1 MAKYRRS
8 AKGGSFRPEQV
19 SDRGESRLQ
28 EYSDR
33 IIGALR
39 DERDAVISN
48 RNDIS
53 NAMKENANIESQ
65 QFSTNAKIEQ
75 QNVQTQ
81 LDSVKAL
88 NTASMQQFAINT
100 KAQQE
105 IFKGVS
111 DFSLTAH
118 KKLQEIEIERLHEQ
132 WKNDYFQVLS
142 LGDNDPNVKFLTG
155 LLKDSQAKEVEA
167 YTEINKSL
175 ENGADEADAVE
186 ASKRIDSL
194 SYGSKLALFHKLGK
208 QYPSYLREKFMDST
222 FQYTDDR
229 DNTKFTGNQASR
241 DPYRA
246 GIVAAQAMQSYLDIS
261 KLTGTNPALLQKS
274 GFLDSLLG
282 NNQSMKTTAKKAF
295 VDDTNFNLDTS
306 FKNKL
311 ANASSS
317 EEGVSIIE
325 TSWIDIVNRK
335 GSFEK
340 AHEFLTQTLKSVDID
355 GKPIFNEQALF
366 AAKLG
371 PNGATWGETW
381 KIRRAEIQT
390 ALVNAKDTAFRN
402 QESRRQTNAIQQ
414 YRSIDEDLKAQLA
427 AAGPADDLDII
438 ATAIKGFEDKYEGYV
453 PPQLLNL
460 QRDISTQNKAE
471 AEANLQ
477 VAQQLAADGQL
488 TQGHVLSIQD
498 PTMRSQAQELLNT
511 QNKSSKFG
519 NDYQETLKALKQD
532 AKTIAGDSLEGGSSS
547 SAVELQLFM
556 EKQFAAWYKQGLAQN
571 NGDPTAALAYARQN
585 HNAEFAKSKAGVEE
599 GLYYRNTGEY
609 NGSIYPNIEKE
620 RKRTEAIIDAN
631 KANIT
636 NTVSSVGI
644 SALNSP
650 GLIYR
655 EDALRNLSQT
665 HYTGGSIANLITP
678 EAKHAADLLGVG
690 VMEVINRQI
699 DAYNKVNPNQINRIE
714 SPALDLV
721 NNARPETQKLFT
733 DNPTVGSVDRGVAT
747 VTGTLQ
753 NYTRSSMG
761 GDSIRQRTALVEVAS
776 ELGVDPIDLATI
788 IGFETGGTYDPGQ
801 VGGEGGNYQGLIQF
815 GIPERSRYG
824 VQPGMSFEEQ
834 LRGPVKNYFK
844 DRFAGVG
851 MSTQGAT
858 LEDLYTTVLAG
869 NPTANRNARDS
880 FGTSARSG
888 VAKMGPHREAAMRRF
903 GF

>member
-8 AKGGSFRPEQV
+8 AKGASFRPEQV
-19 SDRGESRLQ
+19 SGQGEARLQ

-53 NAMKENANIESQ
+53 NAMKENADIESQ

-81 LDSVKAL
+81 LDNVQAL
-88 NTASMQQFAINT
+88 NQASLQEFETKT
-100 KAQQE
+100 KAQQQ
-105 IFKGVS
+105 IFGAIS

-132 WKNDYFQVLS
+132 WNNDYFQVLS

-155 LLKDSQAKEVEA
+155 LIKDSQAKEVEA
-167 YTEINKSL
+167 YTEINKGL
-175 ENGADEADAVE
+175 QNGLDAYPAVD

-208 QYPSYLREKFMDST
+208 QYPSYLKEQFMDST

-229 DNTKFTGNQASR
+229 DNTKFTGDQASR

-246 GIVAAQAMQSYLDIS
+246 SIVASRAMQSYLEIS

-274 GFLDSLLG
+274 GFLNSLLN
-282 NNQSMKTTAKKAF
+282 NNQSVQKTAESAY

-306 FKNKL
+306 FNSRL
-311 ANASSS
+311 ANASSP
-317 EEGVSIIE
+317 EEAVAIIE
-325 TSWIDIVNRK
+325 TSWIDLVNRK
-335 GSFEK
+335 GLK
-340 AHEFLTQTLKSVDID
+340 GAHDYVTELVKSID
-355 GKPIFNEQALF
+355 SDGNPIYNEQALF

-371 PNGATWGETW
+371 PEGATWGDTW
-381 KIRRAEIQT
+381 DKRREEIQT
-390 ALVNAKDTAFRN
+390 TIANGRDTAFRN
-402 QESRRQTNAIQQ
+402 EETRRQTNAIKQ

-427 AAGPADDLDII
+427 AAGPSDDLDIL

-488 TQGHVLSIQD
+488 TQGQVLSIQD

-511 QNKSSKFG
+511 QNKASKFG
-519 NDYQETLKALKQD
+519 NDYQQTLKALKAD
-532 AKTIAGDSLEGGSSS
+532 AKKIAGDSLEGSASS

-556 EKQFAAWYKQGLAQN
+556 EKQFAAWYKEGLAQN

-585 HNAEFAKSKAGVEE
+585 HNSELAKSQAKVED
-599 GLYYRNTGEY
+599 GLYFRGVGE
-609 NGSIYPNIEKE
+609 NNASVYPNVQKE
-620 RKRTEAIIDAN
+620 RKRTEAVIDQN

-636 NTVSSVGI
+636 NTISAVGI

-650 GLIYR
+650 GLVYS
-655 EDALRNLSQT
+655 ENSLRNLSQT
-665 HYTGGSIANLITP
+665 HYTGGSIADLITP
-678 EAKHAADLLGVG
+678 EAKHTADILGIG

-714 SPALDLV
+714 SPTIDLV
-721 NNARPETQKLFT
+721 NNARPQTQKLLT
-733 DNPTVGSVDRGVAT
+733 DNPTIGSVDRGQAEILGKPLRDPNNMRRT
-747 VTGTLQ
+747 FAYISGNIGPTSTGPHLDVKKV
-753 NYTRSSMG
+753 G
-761 GDSIRQRTALVEVAS
+761 GGEFSPNALDEYVEVN
-776 ELGVDPIDLATI
+776 DPE
-788 IGFETGGTYDPGQ
+788 FGTVPLGQ
-801 VGGEGGNYQGLIQF
+801 VPITGDFASHTVRGSHGIDYGLYSNT
-815 GIPERSRYG
+815 EVY
-824 VQPGMSFEEQ
+824 
-834 LRGPVKNYFK
+834 LKNGA
-844 DRFAGVG
+844 RIVG
-851 MSTQGAT
+851 TRPSVHGDVLTIALPTGDQ
-858 LEDLYTTVLAG
+858 YTFLHGKTI
-869 NPTANRNARDS
+869 RN
-880 FGTSARSG
+880 
-888 VAKMGPHREAAMRRF
+888 K
-903 GF
+903 

>member
-8 AKGGSFRPEQV
+8 AKGGSFRAEQV

-111 DFSLTAH
+111 NFSLTAH

-155 LLKDSQAKEVEA
+155 LIKDSQAKEVEA

-175 ENGADEADAVE
+175 ENGAAESDAVA

-246 GIVAAQAMQSYLDIS
+246 GLVAGQAMQSYLDIS

-274 GFLDSLLG
+274 GFLNSLLS
-282 NNQSMKTTAKKAF
+282 NNQSVTTTADKAF

-311 ANASSS
+311 ANASSP
-317 EEGVSIIE
+317 EEGASIIE

-335 GSFEK
+335 GSFENG
-340 AHEFLTQTLKSVDID
+340 HEFLTQILKSVDID

-402 QESRRQTNAIQQ
+402 QESRNQTDAIQQ

-427 AAGPADDLDII
+427 AAGPADDQDII
-438 ATAIKGFEDKYEGYV
+438 ATAIKGFGDEYEGYV
-453 PPQLLNL
+453 PPQLLDL
-460 QRDISTQNKAE
+460 QRNISTQNKAE

-488 TQGHVLSIQD
+488 TQGQVLSIQD

-511 QNKSSKFG
+511 QNKTSKFG
-519 NDYQETLKALKQD
+519 NDYQTILKSLESD
-532 AKTIAGDSLEGGSSS
+532 AKEIVQGSNEGPAGQVATRLN
-547 SAVELQLFM
+547 LFM
-556 EKQFAAWYKQGLAQN
+556 KNQFAAWYKQGLARN
-571 NGDPTAALAYARQN
+571 NGDPTAALNYAESK
-585 HNAEFAKSKAGVEE
+585 HGEEFAKSKAGVNT
-599 GLYYRNTGEY
+599 GLYYRDLGEH
-609 NGSIYPNIEKE
+609 NASVFPNIEKE
-620 RKRTEAIIDAN
+620 KKRTEAVIDQN

-636 NTVSSVGI
+636 DSIGALGI

-650 GLIYR
+650 GLVYS
-655 EDALRNLSQT
+655 ENSLRNLSQT

-678 EAKHAADLLGVG
+678 EAKHAADVLGIG
-690 VMEVINRQI
+690 VMEVINPQI

-714 SPALDLV
+714 SPTLDLV
-721 NNARPETQKLFT
+721 NNARLETQKLFT
-733 DNPTVGSVDRGVAT
+733 DLPTQASTFRGASEIMPDTLRSGTYMRPSMKAFITGATGLGTAPHADFRVWDKALGQYIDPTPFMSRLSVNGSPVAQQYRMTSPYGMRTHPVTGEYKMHYGQDYATPVGTSVDVDANFLET
-747 VTGTLQ
+747 
-753 NYTRSSMG
+753 
-761 GDSIRQRTALVEVAS
+761 IR
-776 ELGVDPIDLATI
+776 DPT
-788 IGFETGGTYDPGQ
+788 
-801 VGGEGGNYQGLIQF
+801 
-815 GIPERSRYG
+815 
-824 VQPGMSFEEQ
+824 
-834 LRGPVKNYFK
+834 
-844 DRFAGVG
+844 
-851 MSTQGAT
+851 
-858 LEDLYTTVLAG
+858 AG
-869 NPTANRNARDS
+869 N
-880 FGTSARSG
+880 
-888 VAKMGPHREAAMRRF
+888 MGIYAFNENGREYELHALH
-903 GF
+903 GN

>member
-19 SDRGESRLQ
+19 SRQGEARLQ
-28 EYSDR
+28 EYSNR
-33 IIGALR
+33 IISALR
-39 DERDAVISN
+39 EERDAVISN

-53 NAMKENANIESQ
+53 TAMKENADIESQ
-65 QFSTNAKIEQ
+65 QFNTNAKIEQ
-75 QNVQTQ
+75 QNVQTK
-81 LDSVKAL
+81 LDSVEAL
-88 NTASMQQFAINT
+88 NRASMQEFATKT
-100 KAQQE
+100 KAQQQ
-105 IFKGVS
+105 IFGTIS

-142 LGDNDPNVKFLTG
+142 LGDNDPNVKFVSG
-155 LLKDSQAKEVEA
+155 LIKDAQAKEVEGYA
-167 YTEINKSL
+167 AINKGL
-175 ENGADEADAVE
+175 QNGLDELDAVE
-186 ASKRIDSL
+186 ASKKISNL
-194 SYGSKLALFHKLGK
+194 SYGAKLALFQKVGQ
-208 QYPSYLREKFMDST
+208 QYPSYLKEQFMDST
-222 FQYTDDR
+222 FQYTDNR
-229 DNTKFTGNQASR
+229 DGTKFTGDQASR
-241 DPYRA
+241 DPYRTS
-246 GIVAAQAMQSYLDIS
+246 IVAGQSMQRYLDIS

-274 GFLDSLLG
+274 GLLNVLLS
-282 NNQSMKTTAKKAF
+282 NNQRVQKTASDAF
-295 VDDTNFNLDTS
+295 VQDNNFNLDTS
-306 FKNKL
+306 FNSKL
-311 ANASSS
+311 ANASNT
-317 EEGVSIIE
+317 EEAVSIIQ
-325 TSWIDIVNRK
+325 TGWIDLVNRK
-335 GSFEK
+335 GLKGAHDYVTELFKTIDSDGNPIYNEK
-340 AHEFLTQTLKSVDID
+340 
-355 GKPIFNEQALF
+355 ALF

-371 PNGATWGETW
+371 PGGTAWGDTWN
-381 KIRRAEIQT
+381 KRREEIQT
-390 ALVNAKDTAFRN
+390 TIANGRDTAFRN
-402 QESRRQTNAIQQ
+402 QETRRQNDAIQK

-427 AAGPADDLDII
+427 AAAPSKDVDII
-438 ATAIKGFEDKYEGYV
+438 ATAIKEFQDEYEGYV
-453 PPQLLNL
+453 PPQLQNL
-460 QRDISTQNKAE
+460 QRDVTTQNKNE

-477 VAQQLAADGQL
+477 VAKKLAADGQL
-488 TQGHVLSIQD
+488 TQGQVLSIQD
-498 PTMRSQAQELLNT
+498 PTMRAEAQELLNT

-519 NDYQETLKALKQD
+519 NDYQTTLKALKQD
-532 AKTIAGDSLEGGSSS
+532 AKAIAGDSLEGGASS
-547 SAVELQLFM
+547 SAVRLQLFM
-556 EKQFAAWYKQGLAQN
+556 EKQFAAWYKEGLAQKS
-571 NGDPTAALAYARQN
+571 GDPTAALAYAREK
-585 HNAEFAKSKAGVEE
+585 HNTQFAMSKAGDEN
-599 GLYYRNTGEY
+599 GLYVRKPDKY
-609 NGSIYPNIEKE
+609 NGSIYPNIKQQEKE
-620 RKRTEAIIDAN
+620 TNKTIDEN

-636 NTVSSVGI
+636 DSIDSMGM

-678 EAKHAADLLGVG
+678 EAKHAADVLGVG

-721 NNARPETQKLFT
+721 NNALPETQKLFT
-733 DNPTVGSVDRGVAT
+733 DNPTVGSFGRGVAT

-888 VAKMGPHREAAMRRF
+888 VAKMEPHREAAMRRF

>member
-33 IIGALR
+33 IVGALR

-81 LDSVKAL
+81 LDSVKASNL
-88 NTASMQQFAINT
+88 ASMKQFEINT

-155 LLKDSQAKEVEA
+155 LIKDSQAKEVEA

-175 ENGADEADAVE
+175 ENGAAESDAVE
-186 ASKRIDSL
+186 ASKKIDSL

-246 GIVAAQAMQSYLDIS
+246 GIVAGQAMQSYLDIS

-274 GFLDSLLG
+274 GFLNLLLS
-282 NNQSMKTTAKKAF
+282 NNQSITTTADKAF

-311 ANASSS
+311 ANASSP
-317 EEGVSIIE
+317 EEAVSFIE
-325 TSWIDIVNRK
+325 TSWIDLVNRK
-335 GSFEK
+335 GGFEN
-340 AHEFLTQTLKSVDID
+340 AHEFLTQVLQSVDVD

-381 KIRRAEIQT
+381 KTRRAQIQT
-390 ALVNAKDTAFRN
+390 ALVNAKDTAFKN
-402 QESRRQTNAIQQ
+402 QESRRQTDAIKQ

-427 AAGPADDLDII
+427 VAGPADDLDII

-453 PPQLLNL
+453 PPQLLDL
-460 QRDISTQNKAE
+460 QRNISTQNKAE
-471 AEANLQ
+471 ASANLQ

-488 TQGHVLSIQD
+488 TQGQVLSIQD

-511 QNKSSKFG
+511 QNKTSKFG
-519 NDYQETLKALKQD
+519 DDYQTILKSLESD
-532 AKTIAGDSLEGGSSS
+532 AKEIVQGSNEGPAGQVASRLN
-547 SAVELQLFM
+547 LFM
-556 EKQFAAWYKQGLAQN
+556 QNQFAAWYKQGLAQN
-571 NGDPTAALAYARQN
+571 NGDPTAALNYAESK
-585 HNAEFAKSKAGVEE
+585 HGEEFAKSKAGVDT
-599 GLYYRNTGEY
+599 GLYYRGLGEH
-609 NGSIYPNIEKE
+609 NATVFPNIEKE
-620 RKRTEAIIDAN
+620 RKRTEAIIDQN

-636 NTVSSVGI
+636 DSTGALGI

-650 GLIYR
+650 GLVYS
-655 EDALRNLSQT
+655 ENSLRNLSQT
-665 HYTGGSIANLITP
+665 HYTGGSIAALITP
-678 EAKHAADLLGVG
+678 EARHAADILGIG

-714 SPALDLV
+714 SPTIDLV

-733 DNPTVGSVDRGVAT
+733 DLPTPTSVLQGSANI
-747 VTGTLQ
+747 TGTTQ
-753 NYTRSSMG
+753 NYIRSSMG
-761 GDSIRQRTALVEVAS
+761 GDSIRQRSALVEVAG

-788 IGFETGGTYDPGQ
+788 IGFETGGTYDPGE

-815 GIPERSRYG
+815 GIPERAAYG
-824 VQPGMSFEEQ
+824 VRPGMTFEEQ
-834 LRGPVKNYFK
+834 LRGPVMNYFR

-869 NPTANRNARDS
+869 NPKANRDARDS

-888 VAKMGPHREAAMRRF
+888 VAKMDAHREAAMRRF

>member
-8 AKGGSFRPEQV
+8 IKGTSFRPEQV
-19 SDRGESRLQ
+19 SGQGEARLQ

-39 DERDAVISN
+39 EERDAVISN

-81 LDSVKAL
+81 LDSVQAL
-88 NTASMQQFAINT
+88 NQASMQEFETKT
-100 KAQQE
+100 KAQQQ
-105 IFKGVS
+105 IFRTIS

-132 WKNDYFQVLS
+132 WNNDYFQVLS
-142 LGDNDPNVKFLTG
+142 LGDNDPNVKFVSG
-155 LLKDSQAKEVEA
+155 LIKDAQAKEVEGYA
-167 YTEINKSL
+167 AINEGL
-175 ENGADEADAVE
+175 QNGLDEFDAVE
-186 ASKRIDSL
+186 ASKRISNL
-194 SYGSKLALFHKLGK
+194 SYGAKLALFQKVGQ
-208 QYPSYLREKFMDST
+208 QYPSYLKEQFMDST

-229 DNTKFTGNQASR
+229 DGTKFTGDQASR
-241 DPYRA
+241 DPYRTS
-246 GIVAAQAMQSYLDIS
+246 IVAAQSMQRYLGIS

-274 GFLDSLLG
+274 GLLNVMLS
-282 NNQSMKTTAKKAF
+282 NNQSATKTARDAKLE
-295 VDDTNFNLDTS
+295 DDNFELDTS
-306 FKNKL
+306 FNSKL
-311 ANASSS
+311 ANASST
-317 EEGVSIIE
+317 EEAVSIIQ
-325 TSWIDIVNRK
+325 TGWIDLVNRK
-335 GSFEK
+335 GLKGAHDYVTELFKTIDSDGNPIYNEK
-340 AHEFLTQTLKSVDID
+340 
-355 GKPIFNEQALF
+355 ALF

-371 PNGATWGETW
+371 PGGAAWGDTWN
-381 KIRRAEIQT
+381 KRREEIQT
-390 ALVNAKDTAFRN
+390 TIANGRDTAFRN
-402 QESRRQTNAIQQ
+402 EESRRQTNAIKQ

-427 AAGPADDLDII
+427 AAGPSDDLDIL

-488 TQGHVLSIQD
+488 TQGQVLSIQD
-498 PTMRSQAQELLNT
+498 PTMRAQAQELLNT
-511 QNKSSKFG
+511 QNKTSKFG
-519 NDYQETLKALKQD
+519 NDYQETLKALKAD
-532 AKTIAGDSLEGGSSS
+532 AKKIAGDSLEGSASS

-556 EKQFAAWYKQGLAQN
+556 EKQFAAWYKEGLAQN

-585 HNAEFAKSKAGVEE
+585 HNSELAKSQAKVED
-599 GLYYRNTGEY
+599 GLYFRGVGE
-609 NGSIYPNIEKE
+609 NNASVYPNIQKE
-620 RKRTEAIIDAN
+620 RKRTEAVIDQN

-636 NTVSSVGI
+636 NTISAVGI

-650 GLIYR
+650 GLVYS
-655 EDALRNLSQT
+655 ENSLRNLSQT
-665 HYTGGSIANLITP
+665 HYTGGSIADLITP
-678 EAKHAADLLGVG
+678 EAKHAADILGIG

-714 SPALDLV
+714 SPAINLV
-721 NNARPETQKLFT
+721 NNARPQTQKLFT
-733 DNPTVGSVDRGVAT
+733 DNPTPTSVLQGSANI
-747 VTGTLQ
+747 TGTTQ
-753 NYTRSSMG
+753 NYIRSSMG

-788 IGFETGGTYDPGQ
+788 IGFETGGTYDPGE
-801 VGGEGGNYQGLIQF
+801 VGGEGDNYQGLIQF
-815 GIPERSRYG
+815 GIPERAQYG
-824 VQPGMSFEEQ
+824 VRPGMTFEEQ

-844 DRFAGVG
+844 DRFSKVG

-869 NPTANRNARDS
+869 NPKANRDARDS

-888 VAKMGPHREAAMRRF
+888 VAKMGAHREAAMRRF

>member
-8 AKGGSFRPEQV
+8 AKGASFRPEQV
-19 SDRGESRLQ
+19 SGQGESRLQ

-39 DERDAVISN
+39 EERDAVISN

-53 NAMKENANIESQ
+53 TAMKENADIESQ

-75 QNVQTQ
+75 KNVQTK
-81 LDSVKAL
+81 LDSVQAL
-88 NTASMQQFAINT
+88 NQASMQEFETKT
-100 KAQQE
+100 KAQQQ
-105 IFKGVS
+105 IFGTISK
-111 DFSLTAH
+111 FSLTAH

-132 WKNDYFQVLS
+132 WNNDYFQVLS
-142 LGDNDPNVKFLTG
+142 LGDNDPNVKFVSG
-155 LLKDSQAKEVEA
+155 LIKDAQAKEVEG
-167 YTEINKSL
+167 YTEINKGL
-175 ENGADEADAVE
+175 ENGLDKFDAVE
-186 ASKRIDSL
+186 ASKRISSL
-194 SYGSKLALFHKLGK
+194 SYGAKLALFQKVGQ
-208 QYPSYLREKFMDST
+208 QYPSYLKEQFMDST

-229 DNTKFTGNQASR
+229 DGTKFTGDQASR

-246 GIVAAQAMQSYLDIS
+246 SIVAGRAMQSYLDIS

-274 GFLDSLLG
+274 GLLNSLLS
-282 NNQSMKTTAKKAF
+282 NNQSITKTARDANLQ
-295 VDDTNFNLDTS
+295 DTNFELDTS
-306 FKNKL
+306 FNSRL
-311 ANASSS
+311 ANASSP
-317 EEGVSIIE
+317 EEAVAIIE
-325 TSWIDIVNRK
+325 TSWIDLVNRK
-335 GSFEK
+335 GLK
-340 AHEFLTQTLKSVDID
+340 GAHDYVTELVKSID
-355 GKPIFNEQALF
+355 SDGNPIYNEQALF

-371 PNGATWGETW
+371 PKGATWGDTW
-381 KIRRAEIQT
+381 DKRREDIQT
-390 ALVNAKDTAFRN
+390 TIANGRDSAFRN
-402 QESRRQTNAIQQ
+402 EESRRQTNAIKQ

-427 AAGPADDLDII
+427 AAGPSDDLDILG
-438 ATAIKGFEDKYEGYV
+438 TAIKEFKDKYEGYV
-453 PPQLLNL
+453 PPQLLVL

-488 TQGHVLSIQD
+488 TQGQVFSIQD
-498 PTMRSQAQELLNT
+498 PTFRAQAQELLNT
-511 QNKSSKFG
+511 QNKASKFG
-519 NDYQETLKALKQD
+519 NDYQQTLKALKSD
-532 AKTIAGDSLEGGSSS
+532 AKTIAGDSLEGSASS

-556 EKQFAAWYKQGLAQN
+556 EKQFAAWYKEGLAQN

-585 HNAEFAKSKAGVEE
+585 HNSELAKSKAGKEE
-599 GLYYRNTGEY
+599 GLYYRSVGE
-609 NGSIYPNIEKE
+609 NNATVYPNIQKE
-620 RKRTEAIIDAN
+620 RKRTEAVIDAN

-636 NTVSSVGI
+636 NTIGAVGM

-650 GLIYR
+650 GIIYR

-678 EAKHAADLLGVG
+678 EAKHAADLLGIG

-699 DAYNKVNPNQINRIE
+699 NAYNKVNPNQINRIE
-714 SPALDLV
+714 SPTIDLV

-733 DNPTVGSVDRGVAT
+733 DNPTPTSVLQGSVNI
-747 VTGTLQ
+747 TGSHR
-753 NYTRSSMG
+753 NYVRSSMG

-788 IGFETGGTYDPGQ
+788 IGFETGGTYDPGAI
-801 VGGEGGNYQGLIQF
+801 GGEGDNYQGLIQF
-815 GIPERSRYG
+815 GIPERAAYG
-824 VQPGMSFEEQ
+824 VRPGMTFEEQ
-834 LRGPVKNYFK
+834 LRGPVLRYFR

-869 NPTANRNARDS
+869 NPKANRDARDS

-888 VAKMGPHREAAMRRF
+888 VAKMGAHREAAMRRF

>member
-8 AKGGSFRPEQV
+8 AKGGSFRAEQV
-19 SDRGESRLQ
+19 SGQGESRLQ

-81 LDSVKAL
+81 LDSVKAS
-88 NTASMQQFAINT
+88 NIASMQQFEINT

-105 IFKGVS
+105 MFNGIA

-142 LGDNDPNVKFLTG
+142 LGDNDPNVKFVTG
-155 LLKDSQAKEVEA
+155 LIKDSQAKEVEA
-167 YTEINKSL
+167 YTEINKGL
-175 ENGADEADAVE
+175 ENGADEFDAVE
-186 ASKRIDSL
+186 ASKRINSL
-194 SYGSKLALFHKLGK
+194 SYGAKLALFHKVGQ
-208 QYPSYLREKFMDST
+208 QYPSYLKEQFMDST
-222 FQYTDDR
+222 VQYTDDR

-246 GIVAAQAMQSYLDIS
+246 GIVAGKAMQSYLDIS

-274 GFLDSLLG
+274 GLLNSLLS
-282 NNQSMKTTAKKAF
+282 NNQSITKTARNANLE
-295 VDDTNFNLDTS
+295 DTNFNLDTS
-306 FKNKL
+306 FNNRL
-311 ANASSS
+311 ANASSP
-317 EEGVSIIE
+317 EEAVAIIE
-325 TSWIDIVNRK
+325 TSWIDLVNRK
-335 GSFEK
+335 GLK
-340 AHEFLTQTLKSVDID
+340 GAHDYVTELVKSID
-355 GKPIFNEQALF
+355 SDGNPIYNEQALF

-371 PNGATWGETW
+371 PEGATWGDTW
-381 KIRRAEIQT
+381 DKRREEIQT
-390 ALVNAKDTAFRN
+390 TIANGRDTAFRN
-402 QESRRQTNAIQQ
+402 EETRRQTNAIKQ

-427 AAGPADDLDII
+427 AAGPSDDLDIL

-488 TQGHVLSIQD
+488 TQGQVLSIQD

-511 QNKSSKFG
+511 QNKTSKFG

-556 EKQFAAWYKQGLAQN
+556 ENQFAAWYKEGLQQN

-585 HNAEFAKSKAGVEE
+585 HNVEFAKSKAGAD
-599 GLYYRNTGEY
+599 GLYFRGTGEY
-609 NGSIYPNIEKE
+609 NASVYPNIEKE
-620 RKRTEAIIDAN
+620 RKRTEAIIDQN
-631 KANIT
+631 KTNIT
-636 NTVSSVGI
+636 NTVSANGI

-650 GLIYR
+650 GLVYS
-655 EDALRNLSQT
+655 ENTLRNLSQT
-665 HYTGGSIANLITP
+665 HYTGGSISNLITP
-678 EAKHAADLLGVG
+678 EAKHAADILGIG

-714 SPALDLV
+714 SPTLDLV
-721 NNARPETQKLFT
+721 NNARLETQKLFT
-733 DNPTVGSVDRGVAT
+733 DNPTPTSVLQGSANI
-747 VTGTLQ
+747 TGTTQ
-753 NYTRSSMG
+753 NYIRSSMG

-788 IGFETGGTYDPGQ
+788 IGFETGGTYDPGE
-801 VGGEGGNYQGLIQF
+801 VGGEGDNYQGLIQF

>member
-19 SDRGESRLQ
+19 SGQGESRLQ

-81 LDSVKAL
+81 LDSVQAL
-88 NTASMQQFAINT
+88 NKASMQQFAINT

-142 LGDNDPNVKFLTG
+142 LGDNDPNVKFVTG
-155 LLKDSQAKEVEA
+155 LIKDSQAKEVEA
-167 YTEINKSL
+167 YTEINKGL
-175 ENGADEADAVE
+175 ENGADEFDAVE
-186 ASKRIDSL
+186 ASKRINSL
-194 SYGSKLALFHKLGK
+194 SYGAKLALFHKVGQ
-208 QYPSYLREKFMDST
+208 QYPSYLKEQFMDST
-222 FQYTDDR
+222 VQYTDDR
-229 DNTKFTGNQASR
+229 DGTTFTGNQASR

-246 GIVAAQAMQSYLDIS
+246 GIVAGKAMQSYLDIS

-274 GFLDSLLG
+274 GLLNSLLS
-282 NNQSMKTTAKKAF
+282 NNQSITKTARDANLE
-295 VDDTNFNLDTS
+295 DTNFELDTS
-306 FKNKL
+306 FNSRL
-311 ANASSS
+311 ANASSP
-317 EEGVSIIE
+317 EEAVAIIE
-325 TSWIDIVNRK
+325 TSWIDLVNRK
-335 GSFEK
+335 GLK
-340 AHEFLTQTLKSVDID
+340 GAHDYVTELVKSID
-355 GKPIFNEQALF
+355 SDGNPIYNEQALF

-371 PNGATWGETW
+371 PEGATWGDTW
-381 KIRRAEIQT
+381 DKRREEIQT
-390 ALVNAKDTAFRN
+390 TIANGRDTAFKN
-402 QESRRQTNAIQQ
+402 QETRRQTNAIKQ

-427 AAGPADDLDII
+427 AAGPADDRDII

-453 PPQLLNL
+453 PPQLLDL
-460 QRDISTQNKAE
+460 QRNISTQNKAE

-488 TQGHVLSIQD
+488 TQGQVLSIQD
-498 PTMRSQAQELLNT
+498 PTMRAQAQELLNT
-511 QNKSSKFG
+511 QNKTSKFG
-519 NDYQETLKALKQD
+519 NDYQETLKGLKQD

-556 EKQFAAWYKQGLAQN
+556 ENQFAAWYKEGLQQN

-585 HNAEFAKSKAGVEE
+585 HNVEFAKSKAGAD
-599 GLYYRNTGEY
+599 GLYFRGVGE
-609 NGSIYPNIEKE
+609 NNASVYPNIQKE
-620 RKRTEAIIDAN
+620 RKRTEAVIDQN
-631 KANIT
+631 KTNIT
-636 NTVSSVGI
+636 NTVSANGI

-650 GLIYR
+650 GLVYS
-655 EDALRNLSQT
+655 ENSLRNLSQT

-678 EAKHAADLLGVG
+678 EAKHAADILGIG

-699 DAYNKVNPNQINRIE
+699 DAYNKINPNQINRIE
-714 SPALDLV
+714 SPTLDLV
-721 NNARPETQKLFT
+721 NNARLETQKLFT
-733 DNPTVGSVDRGVAT
+733 DNPTPTSVLQGSANI
-747 VTGTLQ
+747 TGTTQ
-753 NYTRSSMG
+753 NYIRSSMG

-788 IGFETGGTYDPGQ
+788 IGFETGGTYDPGE
-801 VGGEGGNYQGLIQF
+801 VGGEGDNYQGLIQF